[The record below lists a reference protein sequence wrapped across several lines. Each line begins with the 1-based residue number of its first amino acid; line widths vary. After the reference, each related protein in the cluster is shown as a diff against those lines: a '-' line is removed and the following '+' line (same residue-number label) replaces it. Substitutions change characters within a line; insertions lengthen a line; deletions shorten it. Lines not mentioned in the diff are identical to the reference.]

1 MTRNGVLPLR
11 RWLKRG
17 ETARLLAEFTAL
29 LPDVTLS
36 LVEAGGSVFVT
47 TEPPVAMSNVAEMTL
62 PLQVAGETVGSL
74 LVQGAGLLQPGTEAG
89 VRFLHHGLTLLL
101 ARGEESRSLARETL
115 ERYREINLLY
125 NIGETISASLDPEA
139 IPHLVLAE
147 AVRVIS
153 TDAGCVLL
161 MDARGRLECRVGFGA
176 LESQEALTEIAS
188 SELLEVL
195 EDRQPRTL
203 TLAARPDQP
212 EAIENLVC
220 APLKTRERVSG
231 LIVLGRHGN
240 QPFFTASDEK
250 LLAALAGQAAVAIE
264 NARLFADVIQQRD
277 AIAEIKN
284 YMDNI
289 FASIASGV
297 ITTDMSDL
305 VTILNHAAEHI
316 LDINESEAVGQP
328 YTLAFPEVGRQI
340 AALME
345 AVKERKETVVG
356 YEMQPTLPERGKISL
371 RLNLSPLKDNHQQT
385 TGVAIVVDDLTEQKQ
400 LEQQVRRVRQTF
412 ERYVPPQVVEQLLSN
427 PENVQLGGTRQEV
440 TILFADIRGFTA
452 FGEKLP
458 PEILVEALNQYLTLA
473 AQAVLEQEGTLDKF
487 IGDAVM
493 ALFNAPLPQPDHTL
507 RAVRAAWNMQQ
518 AIAAL
523 HAQSPP
529 DRQLSFGV
537 GIVTGP
543 SIVGN
548 VGSPELH
555 NYTAIGDSVNLA
567 ARLQSYAR
575 GGQVLLDVKA
585 YEQVRDQIVARELGA
600 VQVKGHSE
608 PDLVFEVLQLRA

>member
-1 MTRNGVLPLR
+1 MTRNSVLPLR

-36 LVEAGGSVFVT
+36 LVETGGSVFVT
-47 TEPPVAMSNVAEMTL
+47 TGPPVAMSNVAEMTL

-74 LVQGAGLLQPGTEAG
+74 LVRGAGLLRPGAEAG
-89 VRFLHHGLTLLL
+89 ARFLHHGLTLLL
-101 ARGEESRSLARETL
+101 TRGEESRSLARETL

-161 MDARGRLECRVGFGA
+161 TDARGLLECRVGFGA
-176 LESQEALTEIAS
+176 PEAQEALTEIAS

-195 EDRQPRTL
+195 EDRQPRIL
-203 TLAARPDQP
+203 TLAAHPAQP
-212 EAIENLVC
+212 EAIEALVC

-231 LIVLGRHGN
+231 LIVLGRHGA
-240 QPFFTASDEK
+240 QSLFTASDEK
-250 LLAALAGQAAVAIE
+250 LLSALAGQAAVAIE
-264 NARLFADVIQQRD
+264 NARLFADVTQQRD
-277 AIAEIKN
+277 AIAEMKN
-284 YMDNI
+284 HMDNI

-297 ITTDMSDL
+297 ITTDAEDQ
-305 VTILNHAAEHI
+305 VTILNHAAERI
-316 LDINESEAVGQP
+316 LGVSEAQAVGQP

-340 AALME
+340 TALME
-345 AVKERKETVVG
+345 AVKEREETVVG
-356 YEMQPTLPERGKISL
+356 HELQPTLPARGKVSL
-371 RLNLSPLKDNHQQT
+371 RLHLSPLKDNYQQT

-458 PEILVEALNQYLTLA
+458 PEILVEALNRHLTLA
-473 AQAVLEQEGTLDKF
+473 AQAVLGQEGTLDKF

-493 ALFNAPLPQPDHTL
+493 AIFNAPLPQPDHTL

-518 AIAAL
+518 AIVAL
-523 HAQSPP
+523 HTDSPP

-567 ARLQSYAR
+567 ARLQSYAQ

-585 YEQVRDQIVARELGA
+585 YEQVCDRIVARELGA

-608 PDLVFEVLQLRA
+608 PDLVFEVLRLRA